1 MRETKLD
8 RTELV
13 AYLEDNESM
22 DFVEKASAE
31 EEVKGSAKRMKA
43 GTRSRIMVS
52 ILTSYLIQWP
62 RWGQN
67 DE

>member
-31 EEVKGSAKRMKA
+31 EEVKGSAKDA
-43 GTRSRIMVS
+43 GYEIED
-52 ILTSYLIQWP
+52 Y
-62 RWGQN
+62 G
-67 DE
+67 